1 MDFEQR
7 LQKAV
12 QRGRQL
18 GDQRRNREAE
28 AALNEEDLKALH
40 SKHRLIL
47 SEKIES
53 CVKQLQHHFP
63 GFQFETIFGERGW
76 GAAVSRDD
84 IQISSGKRSNHY
96 SRLEMTIRPFSKAH
110 VLDLAAKGT
119 IHNKEIFNQNHF
131 EKIAETDQD
140 SFVELIDLWVL
151 EYAEMYS
158 AKGNS

>member
-1 MDFEQR
+1 MEFEQR
-7 LQKAV
+7 LQKAI

-18 GDQRRNREAE
+18 GNQRRSREEAE
-28 AALNEEDLKALH
+28 ALNEEDLKSLH
-40 SKHRLIL
+40 SKHRLVL

-53 CVKQLQHHFP
+53 CAKQLQHHFP

-84 IQISSGKRSNHY
+84 IQISSGKRSNRY
-96 SRLEMTIRPFSKAH
+96 SRLEMTIRPFSEAH
-110 VLDLAAKGT
+110 VLDLAVKGT

-131 EKIAETDQD
+131 EKISETDQD

-151 EYAEMYS
+151 EYAELYS
-158 AKGNS
+158 AKGSS

>member
-7 LQKAV
+7 LHKAI

-18 GDQRRNREAE
+18 GDQRRNQEAAE
-28 AALNEEDLKALH
+28 AINEEDLKSLH

-47 SEKIES
+47 SEKIEI
-53 CVKQLQHHFP
+53 CVKQLQHNFP

-84 IQISSGKRSNHY
+84 IQISGGKRSNHY
-96 SRLEMTIRPFSKAH
+96 SRLEMTIRPFSEAH

-119 IHNKEIFNQNHF
+119 VYNKEIFNQNHF
-131 EKIAETDQD
+131 EKIAETDLD
-140 SFVELIDLWVL
+140 SFAELIDLWVL

>member
-7 LQKAV
+7 LQKAI

-28 AALNEEDLKALH
+28 AVINEEDLKSLH

-63 GFQFETIFGERGW
+63 GQVVFVFHHQF
-76 GAAVSRDD
+76 
-84 IQISSGKRSNHY
+84 
-96 SRLEMTIRPFSKAH
+96 
-110 VLDLAAKGT
+110 
-119 IHNKEIFNQNHF
+119 
-131 EKIAETDQD
+131 
-140 SFVELIDLWVL
+140 
-151 EYAEMYS
+151 
-158 AKGNS
+158 